1 MNRTTTN
8 GFACGS
14 AIYRALQNCLTT
26 TNGFA
31 CGSAIYRVF
40 QNYLVELRAYYF

>member
-14 AIYRALQNCLTT
+14 AIYRALQNCL
-26 TNGFA
+26 
-31 CGSAIYRVF
+31 I
-40 QNYLVELRAYYF
+40 ELRGYYF

>member
-14 AIYRALQNCLTT
+14 AIYRALQNCLI
-26 TNGFA
+26 A
-31 CGSAIYRVF
+31 
-40 QNYLVELRAYYF
+40 LRAYF

>member
-14 AIYRALQNCLTT
+14 AIYRA
-26 TNGFA
+26 
-31 CGSAIYRVF
+31 F